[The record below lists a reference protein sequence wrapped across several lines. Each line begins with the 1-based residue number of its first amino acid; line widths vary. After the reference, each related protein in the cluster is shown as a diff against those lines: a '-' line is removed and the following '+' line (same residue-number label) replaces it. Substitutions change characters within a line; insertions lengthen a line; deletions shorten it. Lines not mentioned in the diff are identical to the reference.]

1 MQKQLIIHF
10 EILRSSLSLS
20 RSNSSTPS
28 NGVAK
33 LGDFGIARVLDA
45 TKDYA
50 KTMVGTP
57 YYLSPEII
65 EDLPYNYQSDVWSL
79 GVREANEYYLRLRAW
94 IDEHDES
101 HG

>member
-1 MQKQLIIHF
+1 MLKIPSFH
-10 EILRSSLSLS
+10 
-20 RSNSSTPS
+20 S

-79 GVREANEYYLRLRAW
+79 GVRVM
-94 IDEHDES
+94 
-101 HG
+101 